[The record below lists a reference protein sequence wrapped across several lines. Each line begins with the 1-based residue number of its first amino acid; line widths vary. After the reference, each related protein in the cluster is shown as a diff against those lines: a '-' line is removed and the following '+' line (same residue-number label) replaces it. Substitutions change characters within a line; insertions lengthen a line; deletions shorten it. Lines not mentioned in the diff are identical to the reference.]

1 MVIRSDAS
9 VALAM
14 ARKLA
19 SATKSL
25 NYIASEIALLLE
37 RAKITKLVP
46 QHIPARLNVEADWLS
61 RLGDRGDMPG
71 NLEGVKLRRTTAL
84 SERSLALKPPG
95 AQGSH
100 GVQQL
105 PHPNGVY
112 DCL

>member
-1 MVIRSDAS
+1 MIRADAS

-46 QHIPARLNVEADWLS
+46 QHIPARLNVEADWP

-100 GVQQL
+100 WVQQL